1 LGPIKVIL
9 GRMSELPSTEDNFKE
24 LDTKL
29 LQLEE
34 EIQKNINKLNFLPE
48 SKKIQVR
55 TNFQF
60 TKIINGSK
68 QNLVQC
74 QTLFRQLSNLSK
86 QNKNEVFQKVKK
98 IILTL
103 EQRKPQKLVEEI

>member
-1 LGPIKVIL
+1 MFLSFTCLANHSIGPIKAFL
-9 GRMSELPSTEDNFKE
+9 GRMSELPSIEDNFKE

-55 TNFQF
+55 TNFQL
-60 TKIINGSK
+60 TKDH
-68 QNLVQC
+68 QRF
-74 QTLFRQLSNLSK
+74 QTKFS
-86 QNKNEVFQKVKK
+86 
-98 IILTL
+98 
-103 EQRKPQKLVEEI
+103 